1 MHMDR
6 SQGYVSEFTREFT
19 IKMPQSRWSTLTAA
33 DIVRACAIDMHV
45 DISEGSVCARF
56 TIKMPQTMTG
66 ATVLREPVQSKC
78 TWTSQEGPLMREF
91 TLKMKM
97 PKAKTGTSVLC
108 EPAQSK
114 CTWALQR
121 NCFCE
126 NAPDQ
131 DRDNRFVGHD
141 LPPAFTP
148 TVRTPS
154 VDTLFGDIS
163 ETMSWHAFFDQ
174 SCKQPKQCWRCMNM
188 IGSNDT
194 IRIPKVS
201 MSARYH
207 SICHAQKTPW
217 NTILT

>member
-1 MHMDR
+1 MEHPDCCPYCASLRNWHAHGHLRRDR
-6 SQGYVSEFTREFT
+6 
-19 IKMPQSRWSTLTAA
+19 
-33 DIVRACAIDMHV
+33 
-45 DISEGSVCARF
+45 
-56 TIKMPQTMTG
+56 
-66 ATVLREPVQSKC
+66 
-78 TWTSQEGPLMREF
+78 
-91 TLKMKM
+91 
-97 PKAKTGTSVLC
+97 LC
-108 EPAQSK
+108 ENLHWKWK
-114 CTWALQR
+114 CRGSRPGQAFCASLRSRNAHGHLQR

-131 DRDNRFVGHD
+131 DRDNHFVGPD

-174 SCKQPKQCWRCMNM
+174 SRKQPKQCWRCMNM
-188 IGSNDT
+188 ISSNDT

-201 MSARYH
+201 MSARYR